1 MATADRLPVT
11 EQSRPAS
18 SSVATDQEPPM
29 ARTKSR
35 TSSAK
40 KSRAPRATSVR
51 SSSSRLEGDVLRR
64 YLEFVRTVL
73 GPTRNGR

>member
-1 MATADRLPVT
+1 
-11 EQSRPAS
+11 
-18 SSVATDQEPPM
+18 M

-35 TSSAK
+35 HSSAK

-51 SSSSRLEGDVLRR
+51 SSSARLEGDVLRR
-64 YLEFVRTVL
+64 YLDFVRAVL